1 MRVRLVVAL
10 CAGTLAGAIVPAR
23 AVDHDNIDANR
34 PLDFDDAETISFGE
48 RSLDV
53 GAALADPRGGKIGV
67 AGEAE
72 FLYGF
77 ARNWHLNVGV
87 DPSFSARSG
96 NGRQFSA
103 GDLSLGVQHNF
114 NRETVSSPAFGFRAD
129 AVLPTGRGSRGTD
142 LRLRAIASR
151 KYGRYGRLH
160 LNADVNINNS
170 PRAGE
175 RRTLPGLI
183 LGYSQ
188 PLGYPR
194 RFDRT
199 LVAQL
204 AVRAAPTNGNSALV
218 NVGVGIRQQVTP
230 RSVFD
235 VGLKSDIAGG
245 GGDRENFRLI
255 AGYSSAF

>member
-1 MRVRLVVAL
+1 MRMRLVVAL
-10 CAGTLAGAIVPAR
+10 CVGTLAYAILPAR

-53 GAALADPRGGKIGV
+53 GAAIADPRGGKIGV

-77 ARNWHLNVGV
+77 ARNWHLNVGI
-87 DPSFSARSG
+87 DPSLLRQNGSG
-96 NGRQFSA
+96 RGLSA

-114 NRETVSSPAFGFRAD
+114 NRETTSSPAFGFRAD

-160 LNADVNINNS
+160 LNADLNVNNS
-170 PRAGE
+170 STTGE

-188 PLGYPR
+188 PLGYPS

-204 AVRAAPTNGNSALV
+204 AVRAAPTNGNAALV

-235 VGLKSDIAGG
+235 VGLKSDIVGG
-245 GGDRENFRLI
+245 GRDREPFRLL